1 MALLSPTPAVIS
13 AAQLCQWLELPPIAQ
28 DVEICGFSTDTR
40 TISKGN
46 CFIALKG
53 ENFNGNLYAAKA
65 AALGAAMCILSE
77 APAEPLPIPYLLT
90 DDCVKAYG
98 KIAAGYLRQ
107 LQQNGTKVIG
117 ITGSSGKT
125 TVKDMTA
132 HVLSKGFA
140 AYCTAGNHN
149 NHIGL
154 PFTILRI
161 PAAAEVVI
169 LEMGMNHTGEIR
181 YLTQIA
187 KPQMGIITNIGTAHI
202 GNLGSQQAIFEAKME
217 LTEGMDAAN
226 GILMLPAED
235 SYLAGVSEMQSKPC
249 QLRYSTRTGIAFA
262 DLQACDITETAE
274 ETRFTVVYGDAS
286 APVTL
291 PMTGIHNVSNS
302 LLAMQA
308 GLECGM
314 TLTEVSAALSDFT
327 PAALRSDRV
336 TIGNCT
342 VIRDYYNANPEAMR
356 ASLTALQ
363 TIAGDTHKIVVL
375 GNMNELGAFAAA
387 EHEALGR
394 LAAQSAKDVF
404 FCGVNHADFARG
416 CGDGCCAYAEQDAL
430 IPQLCETVAAL
441 GDTPVT
447 ILIKASR
454 GMKMEHVFEAL
465 AKSLGKTE

>member
-1 MALLSPTPAVIS
+1 MALLSPTPAVIT
-13 AAQLCQWLELPPIAQ
+13 AQQLCQWLALPPIAQ
-28 DVEICGFSTDTR
+28 DVEIHGFSTDTR

-65 AALGAAMCILSE
+65 AALGASICILSE

-132 HVLSKGFA
+132 HVLSQRFA
-140 AYCTAGNHN
+140 TYCTAGNHN

-154 PFTILRI
+154 PYTILHI
-161 PAAAEVVI
+161 PVTAQVVI

-217 LTEGMDAAN
+217 LTEGMDTAE

-235 SYLAGVSEMQSKPC
+235 SYLAGVAKMPNPPC
-249 QLRYSTRTGIAFA
+249 QLRYSSRTGIALA
-262 DLQACDITETAE
+262 DLQAHAITETAE
-274 ETRFTVVYGDAS
+274 ETRFTIAYGNDSAS
-286 APVTL
+286 VTL

-314 TLTEVSAALSDFT
+314 RLAEVSAALADFT
-327 PAALRSDRV
+327 PAALRSDR
-336 TIGNCT
+336 ISLDHCT

-363 TIAGDTHKIVVL
+363 TIAGTTHKIAVL
-375 GNMNELGAFAAA
+375 GNMNELGIFAAA

-394 LAAQSAKDVF
+394 LAAQSAEDVF

-416 CGDGCCAYAEQDAL
+416 CGDRCYAYAAQEAL

-441 GDTPVT
+441 GESPVT
-447 ILIKASR
+447 ILIKGSR
-454 GMKMEHVFEAL
+454 GMKMENVFAAL
-465 AKSLGKTE
+465 EKSLKKTE